1 MTTTFSGK
9 HYRITFL
16 TERLVRLEYQPDGLF
31 EDRPTTCVRQRDF
44 PPVHVDV
51 RRGLHG
57 LELDT
62 AYLHLVYDEAPF
74 SASGLSIALKGG
86 VTIYHSTW
94 RYQQPFTTLGG
105 TARTLDTVDGRTD
118 MGDGL
123 VSRNGFSVLDDSR
136 SMLMTE
142 EGGFAPRTHAGQ
154 DLYFFGYGH
163 DYTACLRD
171 YYRLSGAVPML
182 PRWALG
188 NWWSRY
194 HEYTEESYL
203 KLMDRFE
210 AENVPLSVA
219 VIDMDWH
226 LTHVPYGSG
235 WTGYTWNRDFFPQ
248 PERFL
253 ADLHRRGIHTTLNLH
268 PAGGVEPHEERY
280 ASMCQAMGRDPEEKR
295 CIDFDAAD
303 PHFMQAY
310 FQCLHH
316 PLEEQGVDFWWID
329 WQQGATSAISG
340 LDPLWVLNEQ
350 HYRDICRRGGRGMI
364 LSRYA
369 GPGSHRTPVGFSGD
383 TVTTWESLAF
393 QPEFTATAANIGYPW
408 WSHDIGGHMY
418 GVRCDELAVRWL
430 QFGVFS
436 PILRLHSSKSVFA
449 SKEPWSYGAQAEA
462 IMKDWLR
469 LRHQLIP
476 YLYTA
481 MERTHRLGEALV
493 RPIYYRWPDAQEA
506 YQTPNQYLFGP
517 SLMVCPI
524 TSPMD
529 PALNLGSV
537 TAWLPEG
544 RWFDFQSGQ
553 IYTGGRMMT
562 LWRPLESYPVLAQAG
577 AIVPLSDEAQAER
590 NPQSLTLRIFAGA
603 DGQFD
608 LYEDDGLGLS
618 ESAVRTH
625 IALDWASG
633 VLRLHAEGDCN
644 LLPSVRTWHVECI
657 GFANSPVTLDQQPL
671 AASYDAARN
680 ALCFTLQE
688 TVGQPLSVQLAQPAV
703 AADDWRARAL
713 ERLHR
718 AQVAHL
724 EKDAI
729 WELLCSKGR
738 SASTMGTLR
747 LMTQTPAL
755 ADCLAE
761 VLFAQDEP

>member
-1 MTTTFSGK
+1 MTTTFTGRD
-9 HYRITFL
+9 YRITFL

-31 EDRPTTCVRQRDF
+31 EDRPTTCVRFRDF
-44 PPVHVDV
+44 PPVKVDV
-51 RRGLHG
+51 RQGIHG

-62 AYLHLVYDEAPF
+62 AYLHLVYNEKPF

-118 MGDGL
+118 MGNGL
-123 VSRNGFSVLDDSR
+123 VSQNGFSVLDDSS
-136 SMLMTE
+136 SMLMTDD
-142 EGGFAPRTHAGQ
+142 GAFAPRTHAGQ

-203 KLMDRFE
+203 KLMDHFA

-226 LTHVPYGSG
+226 LTQVPYGSG

-253 ADLHRRGIHTTLNLH
+253 SELHRRGIHTTLNLH
-268 PAGGVEPHEERY
+268 PAGGVEPHEEHY
-280 ASMCQAMGRDPEEKR
+280 ADMCQALERDPQENR

-303 PHFMQAY
+303 PRFMQAY

-329 WQQGATSAISG
+329 WQQGATSAIPG

-350 HYRDICRRGGRGMI
+350 HYHDICRKGGRGMI

-369 GPGSHRTPVGFSGD
+369 GPGSHRTPIGFSGD
-383 TVTTWESLAF
+383 TITTWDSLAF

-408 WSHDIGGHMY
+408 WSHDIGGHMN
-418 GVRCDELAVRWL
+418 GIRSDELAVRWL

-449 SKEPWSYGAQAEA
+449 SKEPWAYGAQAEA

-469 LRHQLIP
+469 LRHRLIP

-493 RPIYYRWPDAQEA
+493 RPIYYRWPDAPEA
-506 YQTPNQYLFGP
+506 YQVHNQYLFGP

-524 TSPMD
+524 TSPMA

-544 RWFDFQSGQ
+544 RWFDFHSGQ
-553 IYTGGRMMT
+553 IYTGGRMMN
-562 LWRPLESYPVLAQAG
+562 LWRPLDAYPVMAPAG

-590 NPQSLTLRIFAGA
+590 NPQSLTVRIFAGA

-608 LYEDDGLGLS
+608 LYEDDGLGLTAGS
-618 ESAVRTH
+618 VHTH
-625 IALDWASG
+625 IALDWENGTIS
-633 VLRLHAEGDCN
+633 LHAEGEYS
-644 LLPSVRTWHVECI
+644 LIPAVRTWHVECI
-657 GFANSPVTLDQQPL
+657 GFADSLVSMKNQPVETV
-671 AASYDAARN
+671 YDASRN

-688 TVGQPLSVQLAQPAV
+688 TVGEPLSVQLAAPAI

-713 ERLHR
+713 ERLQR
-718 AQVAHL
+718 AQIAHH

-747 LMTQTPAL
+747 LLTQTPAL